1 MRRCIKCEVI
11 ENRNGY
17 TINKEKERSYDPIM
31 DVYFGK
37 IVTYY
42 SVNDEELMLE
52 SFKTLREARRYADAN

>member
-17 TINKEKERSYDPIM
+17 TINKEQDKSYDPIM

-37 IVTYY
+37 TTTFYT
-42 SVNDEELMLE
+42 VNNEELMLE

>member
-31 DVYFGK
+31 GVYFGK

>member
-31 DVYFGK
+31 GEYFGK

-42 SVNDEELMLE
+42 SVNDEELMLD